1 VQPTPVQICIQNS
14 PELPAEHFRRPDSDA
29 PTLKA
34 SKVRKSSV
42 VSAASAILASR
53 NFAWSDECEDLVLT
67 SETQITFVKSKATFH
82 KVKQSD
88 MEKLYE

>member
-1 VQPTPVQICIQNS
+1 
-14 PELPAEHFRRPDSDA
+14 
-29 PTLKA
+29 
-34 SKVRKSSV
+34 